1 MRQESE
7 SFLSYLVSAARETVK
22 SGYYSVEPS
31 TKKKRRS
38 LLAVVKKG
46 VEGRSKLIAE
56 VKFKSPTEGKL
67 AEGDATS
74 IALEY
79 QRGGAVAVSV
89 LTEPHAFGGR
99 LEHLVAV
106 KETVELPVLMKDVVV
121 DRKQVEAAARL
132 GADAILLIM
141 SIFQRGMAEQGLDE
155 MVELAHSLGLEV
167 FLEVHNEDE
176 YISALSSG
184 ADIVGINNRSLDTL
198 HVTLDVSIELLSKH
212 PHKKPVVCESG
223 IKTREQILMLES
235 LGADAFLVGSH
246 LMKSRNRVGAVM
258 ELTGGKNW

>member
-246 LMKSRNRVGAVM
+246 LMKSRNRVSAVM